1 MTALLEKKNKSPFG
15 KRFKP
20 EYFLILFFTIL
31 LFSQC
36 SKPAGQ
42 IGAIILP
49 EDSKLKLFYTD
60 TASIYAYSEPN
71 DSIRTDHLA
80 TSMVGSVYDPV
91 FGVTTAGFYMQFL
104 LSIPKHNFGENPK
117 LDSLVIQLAYGGNNY
132 GDTNSTITVHVYEMM
147 ESIQYDTVYYS
158 NTVIPVGSVDYA
170 DYTFTPRP
178 VDSIVVDGDT
188 IAPALRFSLS
198 DRSTELGEKLLNIP
212 SDNMDDN
219 DVFREYFKG
228 LYIVAQPTY
237 SNGTLVSFD
246 LNSLYTQMTIYYSND
261 TVDSLRYN
269 YVSRSTAVKVNR
281 FANFHTA
288 GDNSFRQQVVEG
300 DTALGKEKFYVQGT
314 AGVRSVIKVGD
325 MKKWRDLG
333 IIAVNEAKLVLS
345 GAEEEPY
352 WGAPPKLLLYEIN
365 EEGKN
370 EHLEDQGMG
379 DDYFGGV
386 YNASS
391 NSYEFRIT
399 QYIQS
404 LIDDST
410 KTNYGLSLYVDSPW
424 YVPNRFI
431 FNGNDTVYK
440 ERRLKLNIL
449 YTNLSR

>member
-20 EYFLILFFTIL
+20 EYFLLLFFTIL

-49 EDSKLKLFYTD
+49 EDSKLNLFYTD
-60 TASIYAYSEPN
+60 TASIYAFSEPN

-80 TSMVGSVYDPV
+80 TSMMGSVSDPV
-91 FGVTTAGFYMQFL
+91 FGITNAGFYMQFL
-104 LSIPKHNFGENPK
+104 LSIPKHSFGDNPK

-147 ESIQYDTVYYS
+147 ESIEYDTVYYS

-188 IAPALRFSLS
+188 IPPALRFSLS
-198 DRSTELGEKLLNIP
+198 DRSTALGEKLLNIP
-212 SDNMDDN
+212 TDNMTDN
-219 DVFREYFKG
+219 DVFLEYLKG

-237 SNGTLVSFD
+237 SKGTLLSFD
-246 LNSLYTQMTIYYSND
+246 LNSLYTMMTIYYSND

-269 YVSRSTAVKVNR
+269 YVTRSSATRINR
-281 FANFHTA
+281 FANFFAA
-288 GDNSFRQQVVEG
+288 GDNSFQQQVLQG
-300 DTALGKEKFYVQGT
+300 DTALGKERFYVQGT
-314 AGVRSVIKVGD
+314 TGVRSVIKIGD
-325 MKKWRDLG
+325 MKSWRDMG
-333 IIAVNEAKLVLS
+333 IIAVNEAKLILS
-345 GAEEEPY
+345 GAEEEPL

-365 EEGKN
+365 EDGKN

-386 YNASS
+386 YKSS
-391 NSYEFRIT
+391 TNSYEFRIT

-404 LIDDST
+404 LIDDTT

-424 YVPNRFI
+424 YIPNRFI
-431 FNGNDTVYK
+431 FNGNDTTFK

-449 YTNLSR
+449 YTNLSQ